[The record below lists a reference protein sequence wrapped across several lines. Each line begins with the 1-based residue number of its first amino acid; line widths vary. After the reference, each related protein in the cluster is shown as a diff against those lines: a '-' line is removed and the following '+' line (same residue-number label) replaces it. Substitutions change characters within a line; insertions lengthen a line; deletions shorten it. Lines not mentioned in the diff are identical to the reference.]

1 MNAAE
6 NLLPKPIHY
15 FQKFHAHI
23 TIAYRDLEPNFK
35 PAWEYFQNQEL
46 EMNFLCDQITI
57 LKHNGEFWQPLNFV
71 QLNS

>member
-1 MNAAE
+1 LNAAE